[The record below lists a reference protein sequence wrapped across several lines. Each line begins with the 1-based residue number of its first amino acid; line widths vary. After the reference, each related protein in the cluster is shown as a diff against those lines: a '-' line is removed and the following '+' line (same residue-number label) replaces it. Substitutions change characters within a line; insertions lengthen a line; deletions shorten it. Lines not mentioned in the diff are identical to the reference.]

1 MTSTQTARIRLALT
15 FALVKR
21 VLKVT
26 VKRVKVKL
34 KRKMALYR
42 KDHMLLIEPKTF
54 IVRGTILIP
63 LISNGHLIT
72 NKKKRF
78 LTFYFEVNMRLL
90 GFRL

>member
-1 MTSTQTARIRLALT
+1 MTSTQTARTRLALT
-15 FALVKR
+15 FVIVKR

-26 VKRVKVKL
+26 VKHVKVKL

-42 KDHMLLIEPKTF
+42 KDHRLLIGAETF

-72 NKKKRF
+72 NKKKI